1 MTQTKS
7 LFHSQRPLHHKRV
20 GRPHPSHSSQP
31 SQPMGVWL
39 PRKARHP
46 ATDGFNRHA
55 ASNQPSYVYLFVH
68 ATENR
73 FKIGKSQSPTDRLA
87 QLPEAG
93 QIDGTQSLRVAL
105 PDRQRAGQVESLL
118 HKGLAGYRLQLSW
131 MSASGMFKARSQPW
145 NGATEWFSLT
155 GLRHAIELL
164 RAVPGLHDAEGA
176 LLQTLDGQPYW
187 LDRLDD
193 HRSPQEQRRHDA
205 GRYNLGR
212 LDHICDVLMQIKRHL
227 DVCWTESN
235 DQKVSAGILRIKGFK
250 PWWTIENLAP
260 RLALTSHELWALK
273 NGKTPSK
280 PDRAMQA
287 FTPLVTLM
295 RYAGDEPNDLALVF
309 NAMDRIRK
317 LPAGAVIARRWAA
330 FREVITS

>member
-20 GRPHPSHSSQP
+20 GRPHPCEP

-39 PRKARHP
+39 PRRPRHP
-46 ATDGFNRHA
+46 VDGGVNRQAH
-55 ASNQPSYVYLFVH
+55 STQPSYVYLFVH

-73 FKIGKSQSPTDRLA
+73 FKIGKSKSPTDRLA

-131 MSASGMFKARSQPW
+131 MSASGLFRARSQPW
-145 NGATEWFSLT
+145 DGATEWFSLA
-155 GLRHAIELL
+155 GLRQAIELL
-164 RAVPGLHDAEGA
+164 RAVPGLHDAEGTG
-176 LLQTLDGQPYW
+176 LQTLDGQPYW
-187 LDRLDD
+187 LDRVDD
-193 HRSPQEQRRHDA
+193 HLSLQEQRRHDA

-212 LDHICDVLMQIKRHL
+212 LDHVCDVLMQIKRHL
-227 DVCWTESN
+227 DFCWSESS
-235 DQKVSAGILRIKGFK
+235 DQKASAGTPRIRGFK
-250 PWWTIENLAP
+250 LWWTMEHLAP

-273 NGKTPSK
+273 TGKLPSK
-280 PDRAMQA
+280 PDGAMQA

-295 RYAGDEPNDLALVF
+295 RYAGDEPKDLELVF
-309 NAMDRIRK
+309 NAMDRIRN

-330 FREVITS
+330 FREVITA

>member
-7 LFHSQRPLHHKRV
+7 LFHSQRPLHQKRV

-31 SQPMGVWL
+31 MGVWL
-39 PRKARHP
+39 PRRPRHP
-46 ATDGFNRHA
+46 AGGGVSRQAHST
-55 ASNQPSYVYLFVH
+55 QPSYVYLFVH

-131 MSASGMFKARSQPW
+131 MSASGMFKVQSQPW
-145 NGATEWFSLT
+145 DGATEWFSLT
-155 GLRHAIELL
+155 GLRHAIDLL
-164 RAVPGLHDAEGA
+164 RAVPGLNDAEGA

-193 HRSPQEQRRHDA
+193 HRSLQEQRRHDA

-212 LDHICDVLMQIKRHL
+212 LDHVCDVLMQIKRHL
-227 DVCWTESN
+227 DLCWTESS
-235 DQKVSAGILRIKGFK
+235 DPQASAGILRIKALK
-250 PWWTIENLAP
+250 PWWNMENLGP
-260 RLALTSHELWALK
+260 RLELTTNELWALK
-273 NGKTPSK
+273 TGKLPGK
-280 PDRAMQA
+280 PGCAMQA

-295 RYAGDEPNDLALVF
+295 RYAGDEPNDLELVF
-309 NAMDRIRK
+309 NAMERIRK

>member
-1 MTQTKS
+1 
-7 LFHSQRPLHHKRV
+7 
-20 GRPHPSHSSQP
+20 
-31 SQPMGVWL
+31 MGVWL

-46 ATDGFNRHA
+46 VSDGFNRRL

-73 FKIGKSQSPTDRLA
+73 FKIGKSKSPIDRLA
-87 QLPEAG
+87 QLPEAA

-118 HKGLAGYRLQLSW
+118 HKGLAGYSLQLSW
-131 MSASGMFKARSQPW
+131 MSASGMLRARSQPW
-145 NGATEWFSLT
+145 DGATEWFSLA

-164 RAVPGLHDAEGA
+164 RAVPGLNDAEGQ
-176 LLQTLDGQPYW
+176 LLQTLAGQPYW
-187 LDRLDD
+187 LDRRDD
-193 HRSPQEQRRHDA
+193 HLSLQEQRRHDA

-212 LDHICDVLMQIKRHL
+212 LEHVCDVLMQTRRHL
-227 DVCWTESN
+227 DLCWTESS
-235 DQKVSAGILRIKGFK
+235 DPQASAGILRIKGFK
-250 PWWTIENLAP
+250 PWWTIESLAP

-273 NGKTPSK
+273 TGKTPSK

-295 RYAGDEPNDLALVF
+295 RYAGDEANDLELVF
-309 NAMDRIRK
+309 SAMDRIRK

>member
-7 LFHSQRPLHHKRV
+7 LFHSQRPLHKKLVRQIH
-20 GRPHPSHSSQP
+20 QCEP

-39 PRKARHP
+39 PRRPGHP
-46 ATDGFNRHA
+46 ASGGVNRQA
-55 ASNQPSYVYLFVH
+55 PNQPSYVYLFVH

-73 FKIGKSQSPTDRLA
+73 FKIGKSQSPIDRLA
-87 QLPEAG
+87 QLPEAE

-105 PDRQRAGQVESLL
+105 PDRLRAGQVESLL

-131 MSASGMFKARSQPW
+131 MSASGMFRAWPQPW
-145 NGATEWFSLT
+145 DGATEWFSLA

-164 RAVPGLHDAEGA
+164 RAVPGLNDAEGV

-187 LDRLDD
+187 LDRRDAHL
-193 HRSPQEQRRHDA
+193 SLQEQRRHDA

-212 LDHICDVLMQIKRHL
+212 IDHVCDVLMLIKRHL
-227 DVCWTESN
+227 DLCWKESN
-235 DQKVSAGILRIKGFK
+235 DQKASAGILRIKGFK
-250 PWWTIENLAP
+250 PWWTMEHLAP

-273 NGKTPSK
+273 TGKLPSK

-287 FTPLVTLM
+287 FTPLVRLI
-295 RYAGDEPNDLALVF
+295 RYAGDEPNDLELVF
-309 NAMDRIRK
+309 NAMERIRR
-317 LPAGAVIARRWAA
+317 LPAGAVITRRWAA

>member
-7 LFHSQRPLHHKRV
+7 LFHPQRPLHPKRV
-20 GRPHPSHSSQP
+20 GRPRPCEP
-31 SQPMGVWL
+31 SQPIGVWL
-39 PRKARHP
+39 PRRPRHP
-46 ATDGFNRHA
+46 ISGGVNRQAHA
-55 ASNQPSYVYLFVH
+55 NQPSYVYLFVH

-73 FKIGKSQSPTDRLA
+73 FKIGKSQSTTDRLA

-105 PDRQRAGQVESLL
+105 PDRWRAGQVESLL

-131 MSASGMFKARSQPW
+131 MSASGMFKVAAQPW
-145 NGATEWFSLT
+145 DGATEWFSLA
-155 GLRHAIELL
+155 GLRHAIDLL

-212 LDHICDVLMQIKRHL
+212 LDHVCDVLMQIKRHL
-227 DVCWTESN
+227 KICWTESS
-235 DQKVSAGILRIKGFK
+235 DPQTSAGILRIKALK
-250 PWWTIENLAP
+250 PWWTMENLAP

-273 NGKTPSK
+273 TGKTPSR

-295 RYAGDEPNDLALVF
+295 RYAANEANDLELVF

-330 FREVITS
+330 FREVITA